1 MLDEKSL
8 RRPDFMEGIAL
19 RLADGG
25 FWTVPMPPQGLSTSK
40 PLTAARG
47 RTLESF
53 GPRYLALLNAVRDAE
68 DDTEVLRFELAL
80 AICLLRQNYQL
91 DPSTLASLLSF
102 THKDDLTRM
111 QRSMSE
117 VASAHLRAVPPPEEQ
132 PHRASEGRV
141 FQSSRARVFST

>member
-8 RRPDFMEGIAL
+8 RRPDFVEGIAL

-40 PLTAARG
+40 PLPVARA
-47 RTLESF
+47 RMLESF
-53 GPRYLALLNAVRDAE
+53 GSRYLALLDAVRDAE

-102 THKDDLTRM
+102 SHKDDLTRM
-111 QRSMSE
+111 QRTMSE
-117 VASAHLRAVPPPEEQ
+117 VASAHLRAVPPSEAQ
-132 PHRASEGRV
+132 PQRASEGR
-141 FQSSRARVFST
+141 FFRSSSASVFST